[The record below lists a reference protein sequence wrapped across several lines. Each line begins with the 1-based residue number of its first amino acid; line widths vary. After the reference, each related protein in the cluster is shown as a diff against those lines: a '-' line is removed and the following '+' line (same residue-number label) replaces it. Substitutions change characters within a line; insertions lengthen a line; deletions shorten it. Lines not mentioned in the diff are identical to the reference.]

1 MNITAYVEDKRTS
14 EFYPTPESLIEK
26 MCWKINWNFVQTVLE
41 PSAGKGD
48 IVKYINRRNENK
60 QLDIDCIELDNNLRQ
75 VILYTFSEENSD
87 KLFAQKKEIIDRY
100 PEFDQWSKDYK
111 YYNRLLGK
119 YVPVPDVDRMKL
131 RAIDNER
138 KAVKGENIHLIHD
151 NFLTFTAY
159 KQYNLI
165 IMNPPFSNG
174 DKHLLKALEIQK
186 YGGQIVCL
194 LNAETIRNPYTETR
208 KELASLLN
216 EYNADIEY
224 ITDSFTD
231 AERSTDVEIA
241 LIYVNI
247 PIAVN
252 NSDDSIFD
260 KLSQSEKYH
269 EPTPEEVTALDV
281 TDYMKSIVNRYKV
294 EIKSGIELINAYE
307 RMKPYL
313 LNSFDNQY
321 SYPIMQLMD
330 SAGKDKITVNKY
342 VKGVRYKY
350 WKALFSNPKFTGKL
364 TSKLQEQYRTK
375 VETFANYD
383 FSEFNIKNLL
393 VEMNSKVKSCI
404 ESEIEKMF
412 DKLTEEYACSEGSS
426 KKYMYNAW
434 KTNIGYKIDKKV
446 ILPFYGLYDS
456 IFGRIDFRK
465 VDEKL
470 GDVER
475 ILNYF
480 DGNMTEDVDIYET
493 VKQYVE
499 QGITKNIPLKF
510 FSVTLYKKGSVH
522 ITFNCPDLIQ
532 KYNIYVGKQRRWLP
546 NDYGT
551 KGYKDMTAEE
561 KSVID
566 SFQGEKEYNKIM
578 ANKAYYLGGITHQT
592 MNMIGMDA

>member
-1 MNITAYVEDKRTS
+1 MNVTAYVEDKKTS
-14 EFYPTPESLIEK
+14 EFYPTPDSLIEK
-26 MCWKINWNFVQTVLE
+26 MYWKVNWHCVQTVLE

-48 IVKYINRRNENK
+48 IIKYINGRTENR
-60 QLDIDCIELDNNLRQ
+60 LDVDCIELDNNLRQ
-75 VILYTFSEENSD
+75 IILYTFSEENSD
-87 KLFAQKKEIIDRY
+87 KLLGQKKEITSLY
-100 PEFDQWSKDYK
+100 PDFDSWSKDYK
-111 YYNRLLGK
+111 YYNKALGK
-119 YVPVPDVDRMKL
+119 YVPVPEPDRIKL
-131 RAIDNER
+131 RSIDNER
-138 KAVKGENIHLIHD
+138 KAVKGDNIHLIHD

-165 IMNPPFSNG
+165 MMNPPFSCG

-208 KELASLLN
+208 RELVELLDH
-216 EYNADIEY
+216 YNADIEY
-224 ITDSFTD
+224 IADSFTD

-247 PIAVN
+247 PYVTD

-260 KLSQSEKYH
+260 KMSQSEKYH
-269 EPTPEEVTALDV
+269 EPTAEEVTALDV

-313 LNSFDNQY
+313 FNSFDDAY
-321 SYPIMQLMD
+321 SYGIMQLTD
-330 SAGKDKITVNKY
+330 ATGKKKMTVNDY
-342 VKGVRYKY
+342 VKAVRYKY
-350 WKALFSNPKFTGKL
+350 WRALFNNPKFTGNL

-375 VETFANYD
+375 VEAFSDYD
-383 FSEFNIKNLL
+383 FSEFNIQNLL
-393 VEMNSKVKSCI
+393 TEMSSKIKSGI
-404 ESEIEKMF
+404 EDEIEKMF
-412 DKLTEEYACSEGSS
+412 DKLTEEYACSENSN
-426 KKYMYNAW
+426 KRYMYNAW
-434 KTNIGYKIDKKV
+434 KTNVGYKIDKKV

-456 IFGRIDFRK
+456 IFGRIDICK
-465 VDEKL
+465 VNEKL

-480 DGNMTEDVDIYET
+480 DGNMTADVDIYET
-493 VKQYVE
+493 VKEYVE

-522 ITFNCPDLIQ
+522 ITFNCPELIQ
-532 KYNIYVGKQRRWLP
+532 KYNIYVGKQRKWLP

-561 KSVID
+561 KAVID
-566 SFQGEKEYNKIM
+566 SFQGEKEYNKVM
-578 ANKAYYLGGITHQT
+578 SNKAYYLGGITHQT
-592 MNMIGMDA
+592 MNMIGMNS

>member
-14 EFYPTPESLIEK
+14 EFYPTPDSLIEK
-26 MCWKINWNFVQTVLE
+26 MCRKINWNFVQTVLE

-111 YYNRLLGK
+111 YYNRSLGK

-131 RAIDNER
+131 RAINNER

-208 KELASLLN
+208 KELVSLLN
-216 EYNADIEY
+216 KYNADIEY
-224 ITDSFTD
+224 IADSFTD

-252 NSDDSIFD
+252 DSDDSIFD

-313 LNSFDNQY
+313 LNSFDDQY
-321 SYPIMQLMD
+321 SYPIMKLMD

-342 VKGVRYKY
+342 VEGVRYKY

-393 VEMNSKVKSCI
+393 AEMNSKVKSGI

-456 IFGRIDFRK
+456 IFGHIDFRK

-493 VKQYVE
+493 VKRYVE

-532 KYNIYVGKQRRWLP
+532 KYNIYIGKQRRWLP

-561 KSVID
+561 KAVID

-578 ANKAYYLGGITHQT
+578 TNKAYYLGGITHQT
-592 MNMIGMDA
+592 MNMIGMNA

>member
-14 EFYPTPESLIEK
+14 EFYPTPDSLIEK
-26 MCWKINWNFVQTVLE
+26 MCRKINWNFVQAVLE

-75 VILYTFSEENSD
+75 VILYTFSEENFD

-111 YYNRLLGK
+111 YYNRSLGK

-208 KELASLLN
+208 KELVSLLN
-216 EYNADIEY
+216 KYNADIEY

-252 NSDDSIFD
+252 DSDDSIFD

-313 LNSFDNQY
+313 LNSFDDQY
-321 SYPIMQLMD
+321 SYPIMKLMD

-342 VKGVRYKY
+342 VEGVRYKY

-393 VEMNSKVKSCI
+393 AEMNSKVKSGI

-456 IFGRIDFRK
+456 IFGHIDFRK

-493 VKQYVE
+493 VKRYVE
-499 QGITKNIPLKF
+499 KGITKNIPLKF

-532 KYNIYVGKQRRWLP
+532 KYNIYIGKQRRWLP

-561 KSVID
+561 KAVID
-566 SFQGEKEYNKIM
+566 SFQGEKEYNKVM
-578 ANKAYYLGGITHQT
+578 TNKAYYLGGITHQT
-592 MNMIGMDA
+592 MNMIGMNA

>member
-14 EFYPTPESLIEK
+14 EFYPTPDSLIEK
-26 MCWKINWNFVQTVLE
+26 MCRKINWNFVQTVLE

-111 YYNRLLGK
+111 YYNRSLGK

-208 KELASLLN
+208 KELVSLLN
-216 EYNADIEY
+216 KYNADIEY

-252 NSDDSIFD
+252 DSDDSIFD

-313 LNSFDNQY
+313 LNSFDDQY
-321 SYPIMQLMD
+321 SYPIMKLMD

-342 VKGVRYKY
+342 VEGVRYKY

-393 VEMNSKVKSCI
+393 AEMNSKVKSGI

-412 DKLTEEYACSEGSS
+412 DKLTEEYACSEGSL

-493 VKQYVE
+493 VKRYVE

-532 KYNIYVGKQRRWLP
+532 KYNIYIGKQRRWLP

-561 KSVID
+561 KAVID
-566 SFQGEKEYNKIM
+566 SFQGEKEYNKVM

-592 MNMIGMDA
+592 MNMIGMNA